1 MTYFAIIIA
10 CFKEFATKAS
20 KSKQIHTIPSIPTE
34 IPLSITDRIA
44 AVAKE
49 VTNGEDPETYNFDPF
64 DGAYIVSRVVGEL
77 IDKMR
82 QNVPQPPVTAKR
94 EAP

>member
-1 MTYFAIIIA
+1 MTVTYFAIIIA

-20 KSKQIHTIPSIPTE
+20 KSKQIHTIPSIPTK

-49 VTNGEDPETYNFDPF
+49 VTNGANPETYNFDPF
-64 DGAYIVSRVVGEL
+64 DDCEKVKMPLGAHGCCR
-77 IDKMR
+77 
-82 QNVPQPPVTAKR
+82 PQGGLGACR
-94 EAP
+94 G